1 MLGKRRQKTATATLQ
16 STLIGHGREPW
27 SSGYERDSRSKGCGF
42 ELQHWMNIFHIDLLQ
57 KLYCLFEK
65 TEIKWK
71 RGRGWHIFL
80 KKKTINW
87 SSAEVIMIGPKPS
100 RDRNLLTALI
110 GSNLSS
116 DCTLI
121 TYQMLLA
128 EVRVHPRALRT
139 PVLAV
144 KVSLKVVE
152 KWVNLGTAYFSLFNK
167 SQLKF

>member
-1 MLGKRRQKTATATLQ
+1 MKKRPGLA
-16 STLIGHGREPW
+16 
-27 SSGYERDSRSKGCGF
+27 YFF
-42 ELQHWMNIFHIDLLQ
+42 E
-57 KLYCLFEK
+57 
-65 TEIKWK
+65 
-71 RGRGWHIFL
+71 
-80 KKKTINW
+80 KKTINW

-121 TYQMLLA
+121 TYYMLLA

-152 KWVNLGTAYFSLFNK
+152 KWVNLGSAYFCLFNT